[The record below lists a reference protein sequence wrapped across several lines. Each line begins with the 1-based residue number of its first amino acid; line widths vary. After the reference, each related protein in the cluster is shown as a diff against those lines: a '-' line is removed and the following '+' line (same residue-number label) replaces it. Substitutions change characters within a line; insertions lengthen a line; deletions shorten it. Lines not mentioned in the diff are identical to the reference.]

1 MYKEE
6 QKIMRMTMPST
17 NMSMKME
24 RKKEQK
30 DENEENVKPLLQVGF
45 CFLWWRKSSHF
56 YHEVLIP
63 HAKPIW
69 TLQVDI
75 KNMWK
80 TARKVFNCFAV
91 HFKNT
96 FIVLKVL

>member
-30 DENEENVKPLLQVGF
+30 EENEENVKPLLQVGF
-45 CFLWWRKSSHF
+45 CFLRWRKSSHF

-80 TARKVFNCFAV
+80 TARKVYNCFAV